1 MIEYLNAY
9 ETAYEKNIE
18 KRRELQKAVLATLQT
33 TTQLKVT
40 DKREATPYICS
51 YTTGDLFYRKLL
63 MNYGS
68 EDDDLCM
75 EIKIDAE
82 NGDVTYRGNI
92 HVKLLGNGELYRKQ
106 LCEAYSK
113 LQNAPELIRVSST
126 QKILNTAASNLLQ
139 AINEI
144 LLLGIVNG
152 KCRVCRRLGL

>member
-1 MIEYLNAY
+1 
-9 ETAYEKNIE
+9 
-18 KRRELQKAVLATLQT
+18 
-33 TTQLKVT
+33 
-40 DKREATPYICS
+40 
-51 YTTGDLFYRKLL
+51 

-92 HVKLLGNGELYRKQ
+92 LVKLLGNGELYRKQ